1 LHDLI
6 LAVWPGLAPVVA
18 LDGADPHGV
27 PPAAVRA
34 VLHWVQ
40 AARRDPAAQ
49 MRCQIAVAA
58 LWRVPPT
65 VAASLIADVE
75 AAALHAPEAVVPLVA
90 AIGLKGLA
98 MRPRW
103 QAQAEAARRALD
115 DVWAVE
121 REASPAAV
129 RSVSEEAR

>member
-1 LHDLI
+1 
-6 LAVWPGLAPVVA
+6 
-18 LDGADPHGV
+18 
-27 PPAAVRA
+27 
-34 VLHWVQ
+34 
-40 AARRDPAAQ
+40 
-49 MRCQIAVAA
+49 
-58 LWRVPPT
+58 
-65 VAASLIADVE
+65 LIADVE